1 MLQSHD
7 RVITSQQTNYC
18 IVDNNSQEQDT
29 QIKFNISDMEG
40 DVDNMRT
47 DEACEDMLDPENAST
62 TSSSSRRHR
71 KTKRPLVRRIWSY
84 IKSAWSDVIQKKG
97 KLNS

>member
-1 MLQSHD
+1 MLQRHD
-7 RVITSQQTNYC
+7 TAITSQQSNDY
-18 IVDNNSQEQDT
+18 IFDKNSQEQDT

-62 TSSSSRRHR
+62 TSSSRRKHR
-71 KTKRPLVRRIWSY
+71 KVKRPLVRRIWSY

-97 KLNS
+97 KLIS